1 MIKDRGMQKWKG
13 MMLPEHVAL
22 LNEYFGEKKKVP
34 KPELNEWDLHAIEE
48 TLQIA
53 LKRKCDMT
61 IKMWR
66 DGQFQYRGGIIKEVD
81 LSKWTIDVDD
91 PFGLHTY
98 LLDSIVDV
106 TVTE

>member
-1 MIKDRGMQKWKG
+1 MQKWKG

-34 KPELNEWDLHAIEE
+34 KPDLNEWELHAIEE

-53 LKRKCDMT
+53 LKRKSDMT
-61 IKMWR
+61 IKMWW
-66 DGQFQYRGGIIKEVD
+66 DSEFHLRGGIIQDVD
-81 LSKWTIDVDD
+81 LRKRTIDVDD

>member
-1 MIKDRGMQKWKG
+1 

-22 LNEYFGEKKKVP
+22 LNELFGEKKKVP
-34 KPELNEWDLHAIEE
+34 KPELNEWNLHAIVE

-61 IKMWR
+61 IKMWW
-66 DGQFQYRGGIIKEVD
+66 DGEFHFRGGIIQEVD
-81 LSKWTIDVDD
+81 IIKRKISVDD
-91 PFGLHTY
+91 PFGLY
-98 LLDSIVDV
+98 SYQLNSIVDV